1 MISLVA
7 CVLYLPIASRVAL
20 ARSVACR
27 PFFFVLAQ
35 RAASFR
41 LFLSFTRSPN
51 MPFLGEAVMLGL
63 PSMAVLVLVKGGFFQ
78 RSTSDNVSW
87 HDTQATDEKPY
98 KLPPLKPGASIHMNM
113 GLRKF
118 ESFNWLTIDEHY
130 LPEHNI
136 RSRLLSDY
144 ISSVLQCLPGSE
156 AACDEVLSAVTS
168 FLTSRYPYMFQYSG
182 GGRRKMI
189 HNLQTGE
196 SFPVVNNPRPLET
209 AARLAMED
217 FNLLV
222 KDRSTGEYR
231 LQASATLF
239 PAGWKLED
247 RIGYTLTELH
257 CPVPAW
263 KDKLGPHVNR

>member
-1 MISLVA
+1 
-7 CVLYLPIASRVAL
+7 
-20 ARSVACR
+20 
-27 PFFFVLAQ
+27 
-35 RAASFR
+35 
-41 LFLSFTRSPN
+41 
-51 MPFLGEAVMLGL
+51 MPFIGELLLLGI
-63 PSMAVLVLVKGGFFQ
+63 PSVVVLVLLKSGFFQ
-78 RSTSDNVSW
+78 RFISS
-87 HDTQATDEKPY
+87 HDPSYVQLQHNQAVEDQPY
-98 KLPPLKPGASIHMNM
+98 KLPPLKQGASTQMNM

-136 RSRLLSDY
+136 RSRLLSDN

-156 AACDEVLSAVTS
+156 LACQEVLTMVAS
-168 FLTSRYPYMFQYSG
+168 FLTSRYPYMFMFSG
-182 GGRRKMI
+182 SGRRKLI

-196 SFPVVNNPRPLET
+196 SFLVVDNPRPLET

-222 KDRSTGEYR
+222 KDPSNQEYR

-239 PAGWKLED
+239 PAGWRLED

-263 KDKLGPHVNR
+263 KDKLGPHVNRYEIHYT

>member
-1 MISLVA
+1 
-7 CVLYLPIASRVAL
+7 
-20 ARSVACR
+20 
-27 PFFFVLAQ
+27 
-35 RAASFR
+35 
-41 LFLSFTRSPN
+41 
-51 MPFLGEAVMLGL
+51 MPFLGEALLLGIPL
-63 PSMAVLVLVKGGFFQ
+63 TAVLVLIKTDFFKRFEPSHDP
-78 RSTSDNVSW
+78 RSVSLQ
-87 HDTQATDEKPY
+87 HTQAVEDKPY
-98 KLPPLKPGASIHMNM
+98 KLPPLKPGASTHMNM

-136 RSRLLSDY
+136 RSRLLTDH

-156 AACDEVLSAVTS
+156 SACHEVLSAVAS
-168 FLTSRYPYMFQYSG
+168 FLTSRYPYMFMFSG
-182 GGRRKMI
+182 SGRSKLI

-196 SFPVVNNPRPLET
+196 SFQVVDNPRPLET

-222 KDRSTGEYR
+222 KDPSNEEYR

-239 PAGWKLED
+239 PAGWRLED

-263 KDKLGPHVNR
+263 KDKLGPHVNRYEIHYT